1 RHTSIKSSY
10 DAPVLHPRTKRYN
23 GMISCSYTSAEEASK
38 FEALTTRY
46 HHVLD
51 NFDAEM
57 KEFKAKL
64 KENSNIIYEDGSL
77 SQMNDL
83 QSPTHVTSRGRP
95 KKRLGANTD

>member
-1 RHTSIKSSY
+1 MVLGYERVDRISPDYILERWSKNCVVNRRHTSIKSSY
-10 DAPVLHPRTKRYN
+10 DAPVLQPRTKRYN
-23 GMISCSYTSAEEASK
+23 GMISRSYTSAEEALE

-64 KENSNIIYEDGSL
+64 
-77 SQMNDL
+77 
-83 QSPTHVTSRGRP
+83 
-95 KKRLGANTD
+95 